1 MSGLLCCVLREVGL
15 ERIPSEVEG
24 LSIDE
29 KRRLAEI
36 QDVVI
41 EKLRK
46 RAILKIQAMQC
57 RVLEL
62 QDEARTFSEENTA
75 EKEKPARR
83 RRRADA
89 APANKEIEKPNFQRL
104 LDGVRELEA
113 KLKG

>member
-1 MSGLLCCVLREVGL
+1 MSGLLGCVLREVGL
-15 ERIPSEVEG
+15 ERIPSELEG
-24 LSIDE
+24 LSVDE

-62 QDEARTFSEENTA
+62 QDEVRTFTEENA
-75 EKEKPARR
+75 AEKPARR

-89 APANKEIEKPNFQRL
+89 SPAKKEIEKPNFQRL

-113 KLKG
+113 KLRG